1 MLIIKLHVAINA
13 PSSVLQ
19 TIVQYPGLI
28 YVTRPFSSTVATDSS
43 EDDHVTFLSVSYTH
57 LRAHETDSYL
67 VCRLLREKKNKTRRA
82 G

>member
-43 EDDHVTFLSVSYTH
+43 EDDHVTFLFTPSPDGFTVATS
-57 LRAHETDSYL
+57 
-67 VCRLLREKKNKTRRA
+67 
-82 G
+82 

>member
-28 YVTRPFSSTVATDSS
+28 YVTRPFSSTVATDVSL
-43 EDDHVTFLSVSYTH
+43 ERYVTFLFSASIGSIEGIIAYFAPTH
-57 LRAHETDSYL
+57 NS
-67 VCRLLREKKNKTRRA
+67 
-82 G
+82 

>member
-43 EDDHVTFLSVSYTH
+43 EDDPQSTYSQTGNQSV
-57 LRAHETDSYL
+57 
-67 VCRLLREKKNKTRRA
+67 LLPPTSADRYCFPFPARNASA